1 MKHIFTL
8 IPILQ
13 ARSLSGLHG
22 AHGLTKTQIK
32 VIAKPKG
39 AITWKVREEP
49 YSRFTEVVAV
59 SGDKGQCLVCL
70 LFRILEFHPQKCTNR
85 VWCCMPVSLG

>member
-1 MKHIFTL
+1 MEFF
-8 IPILQ
+8 
-13 ARSLSGLHG
+13 

-39 AITWKVREEP
+39 AITWRVREEP

-70 LFRILEFHPQKCTNR
+70 LFRMHKQDVVLHACNSR
-85 VWCCMPVSLG
+85 VT